1 MIKQISGR
9 RLTAVDSTGLARLDY
24 SRLVP
29 ATGGQGG
36 GLSEGRMAA
45 QRVLA
50 GQDLRQSFRNQ
61 GRQEDNTERE
71 KSGGQFYSAHLLV
84 ATTVSSGGL
93 CGPQAVRT
101 EAAASRLTQL
111 PPPSRVTPLDLIKD
125 MELFAHVSG
134 QFEGSRTGRR

>member
-1 MIKQISGR
+1 MGGVGGTSLIKQISGR

-61 GRQEDNTERE
+61 GREEDNTERK

-84 ATTVSSGGL
+84 ATTHSRSFQWRAL
-93 CGPQAVRT
+93 RAPSCSQPP
-101 EAAASRLTQL
+101 AARNYRLHPEL
-111 PPPSRVTPLDLIKD
+111 RLLI
-125 MELFAHVSG
+125 
-134 QFEGSRTGRR
+134 